1 MSLREDRSKGVQAKL
16 ELEVTEAAFAKLR
29 AACLERIVTVHPKN
43 QRELDRLISTVQI
56 LDAVKQDLLHVA
68 AGGDMAEAMLAIN
81 PEL

>member
-1 MSLREDRSKGVQAKL
+1 MSLRDERSKGVQARL

-29 AACLERIVTVHPKN
+29 AACLERIVVTHPKA

-68 AGGDMAEAMLAIN
+68 AGGDMAEAMLSIN